1 MSKETQAQL
10 SNRLKEAAKN
20 VVVGARYK
28 HYKQHTYRVLSL
40 GLREEDV
47 EPVVVYQAEYGE
59 RIVFTRLVSSWIEE
73 VEVDSK
79 KVKRFEKIEEDAFW
93 QDSNE
98 VKDVLLVEAAKLTDV
113 IDKKER
119 SSNNQTAYFGYVKDF
134 LVNSGCLCDDNM
146 QAAKNNA
153 VLLAMIGTRT
163 LLEDTI
169 NAFYL
174 KSRPDEPARVATA
187 SDWFKTSN
195 DPEAYKNKIDG
206 KNVAKRVAETQDA
219 DVQALHDGEYA
230 DFCNYTHSTAHRSIL
245 NLPDHR
251 ELAAKKAV
259 IASVKAYANIL
270 ACIADIITEQKPE
283 EIANKVHAYFDKY
296 HVSVMEASLD
306 IEQ

>member
-10 SNRLKEAAKN
+10 SARLKKAAGL
-20 VVVGARYK
+20 VIVGGQYK
-28 HYKQHTYRVLSL
+28 HYKQHTYCVLSL
-40 GLREEDV
+40 ALREEDT

-59 RIVFTRLVSSWIEE
+59 RIIFTRPLSSWVEE
-73 VEVDSK
+73 VEIDGK
-79 KVKRFEKIEEDAFW
+79 KVKRFEKTEEDTFW
-93 QDSNE
+93 QGSNE
-98 VKDVLLVEAAKLTDV
+98 IKDMLLTEAARLADI
-113 IDKKER
+113 IDEKER
-119 SSNNQTAYFGYVKDF
+119 SSDNQIAYFGYIKDF

-174 KSRPDEPARVATA
+174 KSRPDESARIATA
-187 SDWFKTSN
+187 ADWFETSN
-195 DPEAYKNKIDG
+195 NPEAYKNKIDG
-206 KNVAKRVAETQDA
+206 KSVVKRVAETQDA
-219 DVQALHDGEYA
+219 DVQALHDSEYA

-251 ELAAKKAV
+251 ILATKKAV
-259 IASVKAYANIL
+259 VVSIKAYANIL
-270 ACIADIITEQKPE
+270 TCIADIITEQKPE
-283 EIANKVHAYFDKY
+283 EIAKRVHSYFDTY
-296 HVSVMEASLD
+296 RVNVMEASLD